1 MYLLQTFFSHRIQ
14 LLRQRVTKMW
24 LYLVPICLDRSFSEE
39 LSMMEIN
46 TWIHKVLDHG
56 ANQNPTADHA
66 PLRERV
72 TSTRVSLFGPV
83 LVAYAILSS
92 YHARGLAQ
100 GLGGAHV
107 APWGVNFPEDTVR
120 QEVNHDH
127 NEKMQAREERR
138 QA

>member
-56 ANQNPTADHA
+56 ANQNPRADHA

-72 TSTRVSLFGPV
+72 TSTRVS
-83 LVAYAILSS
+83 
-92 YHARGLAQ
+92 
-100 GLGGAHV
+100 
-107 APWGVNFPEDTVR
+107 
-120 QEVNHDH
+120 
-127 NEKMQAREERR
+127 
-138 QA
+138 